1 VSGTQP
7 REQAGLPTCLG
18 NASTI
23 AHQTAGFRELTQVI
37 TRGNSM
43 LDRQCGELIA
53 LTEEERIGG
62 SAPAWTWSKPCK
74 GCIEVAF
81 GACMDDMSVQPKRPG
96 GHIGAFSGAAMLVH
110 DVWSIGHQPTRFDI
124 LPNAVHRRQSRPG
137 RQGADANAVRI

>member
-1 VSGTQP
+1 
-7 REQAGLPTCLG
+7 
-18 NASTI
+18 
-23 AHQTAGFRELTQVI
+23 
-37 TRGNSM
+37 M

-53 LTEEERIGG
+53 LTEEEQIGG

-124 LPNAVHRRQSRPG
+124 LPKPCIVGSRALGAKVLTRMRFVFRSGSAATLKCIRTALERSEGG
-137 RQGADANAVRI
+137 RDVLGAPPQFV

>member
-1 VSGTQP
+1 
-7 REQAGLPTCLG
+7 
-18 NASTI
+18 
-23 AHQTAGFRELTQVI
+23 
-37 TRGNSM
+37 M

-53 LTEEERIGG
+53 LAEEDTDRGQRARVDLEQG
-62 SAPAWTWSKPCK
+62 CK